1 MERIHNIEVFWR
13 GAGALFSQ
21 SAPPPSAALAWN
33 PTRRQIA
40 QRCPPPVV
48 SHGLD

>member
-21 SAPPPSAALAWN
+21 SAPPPSVGAPA
-33 PTRRQIA
+33 
-40 QRCPPPVV
+40 
-48 SHGLD
+48 